1 VVPATVVIGAIWLEG
16 SQGSEL
22 YHVSLL
28 LVAPISVA
36 TDPRWT
42 LAIACYLTLGY
53 VIGLFGVNS
62 VPWTELERI
71 DDIDAQLEHI
81 LAYVPVSL
89 LFIYPLERGASYV
102 ARSNQIVQDERAR
115 LQRQLKRARLEA
127 RATKLGTPHP
137 ELATDAAALEVL
149 PPDRGRATDEL
160 TAREVEVCQLVA
172 EGLSNNDVAQRL
184 LLSPRTVQSHV
195 ANAMTKTHAASRTQ
209 LAVLMIRDGLVPAV
223 HPGQETDDSG

>member
-1 VVPATVVIGAIWLEG
+1 MGRPRHGDTPARPTTYGLGTRDLRRQPAWSVVPATVVIGAIWLEG

-71 DDIDAQLEHI
+71 DDIDAQL
-81 LAYVPVSL
+81 
-89 LFIYPLERGASYV
+89 
-102 ARSNQIVQDERAR
+102 
-115 LQRQLKRARLEA
+115 
-127 RATKLGTPHP
+127 
-137 ELATDAAALEVL
+137 
-149 PPDRGRATDEL
+149 
-160 TAREVEVCQLVA
+160 
-172 EGLSNNDVAQRL
+172 
-184 LLSPRTVQSHV
+184 
-195 ANAMTKTHAASRTQ
+195 
-209 LAVLMIRDGLVPAV
+209 
-223 HPGQETDDSG
+223 